1 MKLKKLILLSLTLA
15 AIATL
20 GCGGKE
26 GEKTKADLVII
37 SPHPETIKFEFTNA
51 FKRWCKERFDRDVNI
66 EWLDQGGT
74 SDDLRYVRSEFQRSP
89 QGIGIDIFF
98 GGGTSPFLVMAEEGL
113 LQPYKLPDE
122 VLSKI
127 PQNVHGVPIY
137 DPQYRWYGTVLSGF
151 GIMVNKV
158 ILSRLNLPKVERWED
173 LGDPGLLGQVS
184 AADPRKSGSA
194 HMMFELILQSTGW
207 RKGWEI
213 ITRLG
218 GNARTFTAGSNEAV
232 KEVSTGQAA
241 YALAIDFYAYTQM
254 NAVGEDKVG
263 YIVPKGCVVYN
274 ADSIAILKGA
284 PHLELARKFVQFTM
298 SERGQKLWML
308 KPSDPEGPEK
318 FSLFRSS
325 VIPSLYDELTGRT
338 IIKINPFKTESIFR
352 YDAEKG
358 GIRWTLVNDLIGAMI
373 IDTHDALVQAW
384 KAVIKGGM
392 KEEALKELVKIP
404 ITEDEAM
411 KLARERWKDQAFR
424 NIKITE
430 WTNFAREK
438 YAKAKR
444 MAE

>member
-1 MKLKKLILLSLTLA
+1 MILFLTLA
-15 AIATL
+15 LAITV
-20 GCGGKE
+20 GYGERGEGK
-26 GEKTKADLVII
+26 ANLVII
-37 SPHPETIKFEFTNA
+37 SPHPETIKMEFTRA
-51 FKRWCKERFDRDVNI
+51 FKGWYKEWSGDEVEL

-74 SDDLRYVRSEFQRSP
+74 SDDLRYVRSEFRRTP
-89 QGIGIDIFF
+89 GGIGIDIFF

-127 PQNVHGVPIY
+127 PQQIHGVPIY
-137 DPQYRWYGTVLSGF
+137 DPKYRWYGTVLSGF
-151 GIMVNKV
+151 GIMVNKMV
-158 ILSRLNLPKVERWED
+158 KSYMNLPDVERWED

-207 RKGWEI
+207 EKGWEI
-213 ITRLG
+213 ITRMG

-232 KEVSTGQAA
+232 RDVSTGETA

-254 NAVGEDKVG
+254 AAVGEDKIG

-284 PHLELARKFVQFTM
+284 PHLDVAQKFLEFVM
-298 SERGQKLWML
+298 SEHGQKLWML
-308 KPSDPEGPEK
+308 KSGDPEGPKE

-325 VIPSLYDELTGRT
+325 VIPSLYDKLAGRT
-338 IIKINPFKTESIFR
+338 VIKVNPFKTESLFK
-352 YDAEKG
+352 YDAKKG
-358 GIRWTLVNDLIGAMI
+358 GDRWTLVNDLIGALV
-373 IDTHDALVQAW
+373 IDTHDELVRAW

-392 KEEALKELVKIP
+392 KEEALAELVKVP

-411 KLARERWKDQAFR
+411 RMARERWKDQAFR
-424 NIKITE
+424 NTKITE
-430 WTNFAREK
+430 WTNFARRK
-438 YAKAKR
+438 YARARKLAR
-444 MAE
+444 